1 MEIHGID
8 IEELWKAIEKYGID
22 RKKLESNNLDDDS
35 LYFLYLIAKS
45 HNDRM
50 KSKKQHV
57 MVV

>member
-8 IEELWKAIEKYGID
+8 IEELWKVIEKYGID

-45 HNDRM
+45 HNDRL